1 MPLWNI
7 YHTDDA
13 FNGEQKAELA
23 DRITNIVYPHL
34 PAFYVGVVFQEVTAE
49 NFYIAGKPAKNFV
62 RIWIDHIARTLPL
75 PEQKADWMR
84 RAHKAV
90 LPIFTA
96 RGVNWELHVDETPRD
111 LWLIQG
117 LIPPMPNT
125 EQEKKWHADNKPTPY
140 AIEAAVT
147 AQ

>member
-7 YHTDDA
+7 YHTDDT
-13 FNGEQKAELA
+13 FNGEEKAELA

-75 PEQKADWMR
+75 PEHKADWMR
-84 RAHKAV
+84 RA
-90 LPIFTA
+90 ISNSSSTA
-96 RGVNWELHVDETPRD
+96 KEDLFLSRSKHVTRPELFKQ
-111 LWLIQG
+111 L
-117 LIPPMPNT
+117 MF
-125 EQEKKWHADNKPTPY
+125 
-140 AIEAAVT
+140 
-147 AQ
+147 

>member
-1 MPLWNI
+1 
-7 YHTDDA
+7 
-13 FNGEQKAELA
+13 
-23 DRITNIVYPHL
+23 
-34 PAFYVGVVFQEVTAE
+34 
-49 NFYIAGKPAKNFV
+49 V

-75 PEQKADWMR
+75 PEHKADWMR

-147 AQ
+147 AQQTRPRKLAAGRGRDLQAEKLAIIDVYASICSPPWCRRDEMHQDRKAKIRS